1 MDYLVNFGDSWAAGN
16 WLKTPKQQAYST
28 LLSHQLDMPLLD
40 FAVGSTSIPH
50 LVLQFQQFVD
60 QKYNPEH
67 KYHALFFLTAKARTF
82 LYKDDTD
89 KIIHCSPQTV
99 GTGNAQED
107 AYYQSYTDSLGN
119 FNLNVT
125 VLALQRLCS
134 LYNINDYYMFGWE
147 TAPLWK
153 SVNSSKFYANGD
165 WPITKEFY
173 FEYEHKSLQNLIDEK
188 NPCVWTAQHSGH
200 PTDLGHEKIANAID
214 KMIKISSTDVHRI

>member
-16 WLKTPKQQAYST
+16 WTTNPHQHAYSAV
-28 LLSHQLDMPLLD
+28 LSKQLGIECLN

-60 QKYNPEH
+60 QKYHPGH

-82 LYKDDTD
+82 LYEDTTD
-89 KIIHCSPQTV
+89 KIIHCSPQTA
-99 GTGNAQED
+99 GTGKPQED
-107 AYYQSYTDSLGN
+107 AYYKSYNDSLGN

-134 LYNINDYYMFGWE
+134 LYNIHDYYMFGWE

-153 SVNSSKFYANGD
+153 SVDSSRFYANGD

-173 FEYEHKSLQNLIDEK
+173 SEHEHKSLQTLIDEK
-188 NPCVWTAQHSGH
+188 NPGVWTAQHSGH
-200 PTDLGHEKIANAID
+200 PTDLGHEKIANAIG
-214 KMIKISSTDVHRI
+214 KMIKISGSDVH